1 MSKEQMN
8 PDPAEPVAN
17 TAQGDVREDGAATA
31 ERQDGQPDA
40 PEGSRIA
47 ELEAEI
53 AGLKDQHLR
62 ALAEIE
68 NVRRRGQR
76 DRDEAA
82 KYGAAGFA
90 RDMLAVAD
98 NLRRGIDSVPA
109 EARRDDQ
116 HVANLIAGV
125 ELVEKDLLSAFE
137 KHGVQRVDPKP
148 GERFDANVHQ
158 AMFEVEN
165 SGQPAGTVAQVLQ
178 PGYVLNG
185 RLLRAAMVG
194 VAKGE
199 AVQGQKVDTTV

>member
-8 PDPAEPVAN
+8 PEPAEPVAN
-17 TAQGDVREDGAATA
+17 AAQGDVREDGAATA
-31 ERQDGQPDA
+31 ERQDAQDEA
-40 PEGSRIA
+40 SEASRIA

-199 AVQGQKVDTTV
+199 PVQGQKVDTTV